1 MPEQFYFIR
10 VSELNTNNLTL
21 YLFFSY
27 SVATLTVIQLL
38 RTDLFLLLKPSSYA
52 SILNLGV
59 VTFQ

>member
-10 VSELNTNNLTL
+10 VSERNTNNLTL
-21 YLFFSY
+21 HIFFSY

-38 RTDLFLLLKPSSYA
+38 HTDLFLLLKPSSYA